1 MERINDKIAHK
12 YLFQFSPSLYK
23 SFWAR
28 KFGFLNNNF
37 SKMEREVNL
46 LPLFMHEKSV
56 FVDIGA
62 NLGLYLYWAE
72 KLKVN
77 QVLAIE
83 PIPFLH
89 KKLAKIFP
97 NFLVKNLALSN
108 SKGRM
113 RLNIPIT
120 ASGLVYTR
128 ATLVPTDTVQTKYEE
143 VEVETDT
150 LDNVCSIH
158 NIVPTF
164 IKIDVEG
171 AENWV
176 LEGASK
182 LIHEIRP
189 SFMIE
194 IEARSNSMYD
204 ETFGR
209 FFSANY
215 QCFYLDPRSLKV
227 CSFEGLENIQRLEDF
242 GTKNYVNNF
251 IFVPSENT
259 TLINSL
265 IQYELY

>member
-23 SFWAR
+23 TFWAR

-37 SKMEREVNL
+37 SKMEKEVNL
-46 LPLFMHEKSV
+46 LPLFMNEKSV

-72 KLKVN
+72 RLKVN
-77 QVLAIE
+77 RVLAVE

-97 NFLVKNLALSN
+97 NFIVKNLALSKD
-108 SKGRM
+108 KGKM
-113 RLNIPIT
+113 SLKIPVSET
-120 ASGLVYTR
+120 GLVYTR
-128 ATLVPTDTVQTKYEE
+128 ATLVPTDSIPTKYEE

-150 LDNVCSIH
+150 LDDVCITN

-176 LEGASK
+176 LEGASA
-182 LIHEIRP
+182 LINETRP
-189 SFMIE
+189 TFMIE

-209 FFSANY
+209 FFAANY
-215 QCFYLDPRSLKV
+215 QCFYLDPHSFKV
-227 CSFEGLENIQRLEDF
+227 RSFEGLENIQRLEDF

-259 TLINSL
+259 SL
-265 IQYELY
+265 IDSLLQFKLS

>member
-1 MERINDKIAHK
+1 MERLNDKIAHK

-23 SFWAR
+23 LFWAR
-28 KFGFLNNNF
+28 KFGFLNNDF
-37 SKMEREVNL
+37 SKMEKEVKL
-46 LPLFMHEKSV
+46 LPLFLHEKAV

-72 KLKVN
+72 RLKVN
-77 QVLAIE
+77 RVLAVE

-97 NFLVKNLALSN
+97 NFLVKNLALSKD
-108 SKGRM
+108 KGKM
-113 RLNIPIT
+113 RLSIPVS

-128 ATLVPTDTVQTKYEE
+128 ATLVPTENEQTSYEE

-150 LDNVCSIH
+150 LDNVCSS
-158 NIVPTF
+158 NNLVPTF

-176 LEGASK
+176 LESASK
-182 LIHEIRP
+182 LINEIRP
-189 SFMIE
+189 AFMIE
-194 IEARSNSMYD
+194 IEARSNPKYD

-209 FFSANY
+209 FFAANY
-215 QCFYLDPRSLKV
+215 QCFYLDVNSMKV
-227 CSFEGLENIQRLEDF
+227 KNFESLENIQRIEDF

-259 TLINSL
+259 SLINSL
-265 IQYELY
+265 IQYELH